1 MRVNLW
7 LLFAALFWGQS
18 FPAADIPGAKN
29 SNPGLRQI
37 KITFLGDS
45 LTAGHGV
52 AKTDAF
58 PALIEAQ
65 LLAQGKNVQVTNSGI
80 SGSTTASGSSR
91 LKWILRNQPDLVVIA
106 LGANDGLRGVAPEA
120 SEKNL
125 NQVVALAKKNQL
137 KVILC
142 GMQLPINYGRK
153 RRLEF
158 AQIFPRIA
166 KKHNIPLIPFLLEGV
181 GGHRAY
187 NLSDGVHPNEKGH
200 KKIAQLVLPYIEQY
214 L

>member
-18 FPAADIPGAKN
+18 FPAADISGAKN
-29 SNPGLRQI
+29 PGPGLRQI

-45 LTAGHGV
+45 LTAGYGV

-125 NQVVALAKKNQL
+125 NQLVALAKKNQL

-142 GMQLPINYGRK
+142 GMQLPINYGQK